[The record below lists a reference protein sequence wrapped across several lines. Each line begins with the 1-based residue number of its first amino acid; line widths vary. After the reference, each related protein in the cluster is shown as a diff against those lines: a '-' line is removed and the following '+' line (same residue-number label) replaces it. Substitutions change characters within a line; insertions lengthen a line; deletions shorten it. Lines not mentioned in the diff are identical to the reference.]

1 MAVTPSP
8 GAASTISPST
18 VTSEPGTSLPG
29 TRVVVTPGAV
39 VAPGLLAPGATVVA
53 PGATVVAVVFV
64 TKKSPVIVG
73 LLHELIAGAGEA
85 PGIWATAANAAST
98 SFSVAAR
105 NPIARTFADQRTG
118 SRRCSRT
125 NSCP

>member
-1 MAVTPSP
+1 MVATPST

-29 TRVVVTPGAV
+29 RRVVVTPGAV
-39 VAPGLLAPGATVVA
+39 VAPGLLAPGAVVA
-53 PGATVVAVVFV
+53 PGAAVVAVVFV

-73 LLHELIAGAGEA
+73 LLHDPIAGAGEA

-98 SFSVAAR
+98 KFFGNGA
-105 NPIARTFADQRTG
+105 
-118 SRRCSRT
+118 
-125 NSCP
+125 